1 MRMRVRSL
9 VSVLGIAFVLG
20 LCAGWVDVHNDEVQ
34 ATVLVLLV
42 SAGTLGF
49 LAPRFAFLSGL
60 VVGLGVPLAH
70 LYARLT
76 AFQLPYP
83 VHHYAESFIALVPAM
98 LAAVVAASVR
108 KVLTHGMHAP

>member
-1 MRMRVRSL
+1 MRATTLRF
-9 VSVLGIAFVLG
+9 VLAIALLLG

-34 ATVLVLLV
+34 ATVLVLVV

-49 LAPRFAFLSGL
+49 LAPRHAFAAGFL
-60 VVGLGVPLAH
+60 VGLGVPLAH

-83 VHHYAESFIALVPAM
+83 VHHYAESFIALVPAV
-98 LAAVVAASVR
+98 LAAVIAAGVR
-108 KVLTHGMHAP
+108 RVLTPGMHVR